1 MIKKVN
7 THLLLELIK
16 EGKRYLQKNKLLASA
31 ISLAEEHHKG
41 QKDKGGA
48 PYINHVKRVMESGK
62 TTDEKIVGVL
72 HDIVEDTDITYEDL
86 EDKGFPAR
94 IVEAIWYV
102 TKTEDDYMLF
112 IDRVKRNDLATRVK
126 LNDLADNL
134 DVKRLSNIEKADTDR
149 LNKYLKA
156 FNILTEVK

>member
-1 MIKKVN
+1 
-7 THLLLELIK
+7 
-16 EGKRYLQKNKLLASA
+16 
-31 ISLAEEHHKG
+31 
-41 QKDKGGA
+41 
-48 PYINHVKRVMESGK
+48 
-62 TTDEKIVGVL
+62 
-72 HDIVEDTDITYEDL
+72 
-86 EDKGFPAR
+86 
-94 IVEAIWYV
+94 
-102 TKTEDDYMLF
+102 MLF